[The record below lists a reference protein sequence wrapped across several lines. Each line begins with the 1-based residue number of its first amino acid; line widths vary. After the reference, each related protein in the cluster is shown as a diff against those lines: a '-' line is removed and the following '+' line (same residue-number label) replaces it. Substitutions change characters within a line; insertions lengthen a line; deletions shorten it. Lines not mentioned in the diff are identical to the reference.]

1 LDVNVNSKVRFE
13 HDDVVEKKHRF
24 PAITFRGTKW
34 DLSHLDAF
42 AMRID
47 PGLGFE
53 VDVVF
58 LFSCH
63 CFTHS
68 IGWDGR
74 DSADI
79 PPDELYDDEGKTR
92 VLCEER
98 YSLSQRLLRQIMESC
113 RQRTIRFGAEY
124 PQNFF
129 TLEDNA
135 PNPAPGVYAVFF
147 EVNRDRLRKRRLLI
161 QVQSAYRLE
170 VLKKRLRNAGKVRFD
185 TLLKAAYEG
194 RVLRG

>member
-1 LDVNVNSKVRFE
+1 VDVQ
-13 HDDVVEKKHRF
+13 KKEHRF

-34 DLSHLDAF
+34 DLAHLDAF
-42 AMRID
+42 ALRVD
-47 PGLGFE
+47 PGLGFD

-68 IGWDGR
+68 IAWDGR
-74 DSADI
+74 NSSDI
-79 PPDELYDDEGKTR
+79 PRDELYDDEGKTR

-98 YSLSQRLLRQIMESC
+98 YLLSQRLLRQIIDSC
-113 RQRTIRFGAEY
+113 RERTIRFGAEY

-147 EVNRDRLRKRRLLI
+147 EVNRDKLRKRRVLVH
-161 QVQSAYRLE
+161 VQSAYRLE
-170 VLKKRLRNAGKVRFD
+170 TLKKRLKKAGKVRFD
-185 TLLKAAYEG
+185 TLLKATYEG